1 MIKRQSRWIALLVVV
16 AFAWMAHLS
25 TMPLSAAAEAATVA
39 AEEVAGPNY
48 VEVADKAPAKAK
60 PKSILPYVLIG
71 VGAAALAVVLLVVLK
86 KTTYDITGSWTLQ
99 WKENGDLTYE
109 TVPANFSGTKK
120 SGTVSGFYG
129 DSGSYTV
136 DGKNVRWV
144 LSSYDADFV
153 WVGQFDSKD
162 TMSGTLSLPSEGL
175 QGTWI
180 ATRGAPVTALPG
192 QPKDTAGAKGWTK

>member
-1 MIKRQSRWIALLVVV
+1 MIKKQARWIALLVVV
-16 AFAWMAHLS
+16 AFAGTVQLS
-25 TMPLSAAAEAATVA
+25 AMPPAAASEESAVAAAEGAA
-39 AEEVAGPNY
+39 PSY

-60 PKSILPYVLIG
+60 AKSVLPYILIG

-99 WKENGDLTYE
+99 WKENGDPAYD
-109 TVPANFSGTKK
+109 TVPANFTGTKK
-120 SGTVSGFYG
+120 SGTVTGFYG
-129 DSGSYTV
+129 DSGPYTV

-153 WVGQFDSKD
+153 WTGRFDSED
-162 TMSGTLSLPSEGL
+162 TMSGTMSLPSESL

-192 QPKDTAGAKGWTK
+192 QPKDIAGGKGWKK